1 MDQDHD
7 KLWTLVLA
15 EPSGFAA
22 TVGVVMYE
30 THVRGGEV
38 NYCTP
43 RVAYLTGNPYMQMNE
58 E

>member
-1 MDQDHD
+1 VDFG
-7 KLWTLVLA
+7 TSIV